1 MTYILGLQARLVV
14 DDADK
19 ALAFYT
25 AAFDGEVTER
35 YTVDGRV
42 VHSVV
47 SLGVAAA
54 GVVAAGGAQPGGG
67 AAGPIRFAVKDAGDG
82 DSAPVGGG
90 TPVIMSLE
98 VTDADAVAERMLAAG
113 ATLIFPVADHNYGD
127 RGGRL
132 RDPFGH
138 QWMVAQR
145 AEDLTPDEVQSRLDA
160 MG

>member
-54 GVVAAGGAQPGGG
+54 GVVAAGGAQPGRSASPSRTRATATPRRS
-67 AAGPIRFAVKDAGDG
+67 AA
-82 DSAPVGGG
+82 AP
-90 TPVIMSLE
+90 
-98 VTDADAVAERMLAAG
+98 R
-113 ATLIFPVADHNYGD
+113 
-127 RGGRL
+127 
-132 RDPFGH
+132 
-138 QWMVAQR
+138 
-145 AEDLTPDEVQSRLDA
+145 
-160 MG
+160 